1 MSMITDKLSRGTRGA
16 PGHRTKAWARNLAV
30 LALLATGLT
39 VFAVSGPSALK
50 APPAGG
56 TSAPSSP
63 PVTVCGNASLLSGPA
78 SAPPGAISI
87 PAGDNSSAFAGSLV
101 ANKTYWFAPG
111 THTLGSG
118 EFAQIDAADNDT
130 LVGGPGAILDGQ
142 DKNDFAIAGSG
153 TNVTIEYLTIQN
165 FTAPQSQGAVN
176 QNLSSG
182 WVVEN
187 STIQNNPNGAGVMVD
202 SNGVLNDDC
211 LTKNG
216 QYGFQTYSG
225 SDSVPV
231 TNLTITNNEISFNDT
246 RNYDTNGTGTCGCT
260 GGAKFWNDLGAT
272 VTGNYIHDN
281 QSVGLWMDTNNT
293 GFNVSDNYFSHN
305 WDVALMYEISY
316 NVSITDNTFVDN
328 GWIAGPN
335 NPGTGAIEI
344 NNAGSDPNVHGA
356 YDTESVV
363 SGNVLTDNWGGVDI
377 YDDADRFCGTQSDN
391 TSSDYCTLD
400 DPSTYSVSSC
410 TAHDTASATSSQ
422 NPDYYDNCRWKSQN
436 ILVTDNTFNLT
447 PSNVGPQ
454 CTAAKGCGFIGLYSE
469 WGTYPP
475 YNGFAVPLSLVNH
488 QNNVFAH
495 NTYNGPFVFDSE
507 YQGDPVSWA
516 QWSGGYTDPNSNA
529 AITPQDAGSTFNGSV
544 TNPTSTTTTVA
555 PTTTKPR
562 RPGPRRPRR
571 PGPRPPPPTTTTPT
585 TTTTTAPP
593 TTTTTRPVST
603 PTGTTSTTT
612 PPTTTTTT
620 TAPPTTT
627 TTTTIPP
634 TTTTT
639 APPATTPPATA
650 PAATATTQPATGPVR
665 STGLTRGG
673 GYWIAHFDGEVD
685 PRGDAPNLGVHAPTL
700 NAPITH
706 IVSTPDGRG
715 YWLVASFG
723 GIFPF
728 GDAKSYGS
736 TSGMHLNR
744 PIVGMAATPDGGGY
758 WLVASDGG
766 IFSFGD
772 ARFDGSTGGLH
783 LNEPIVG
790 MAATPDGG
798 GYWLVASDGG
808 IFAFGDARFDGSTG
822 GLHLNEPIVSMATTP
837 QGGGYWL
844 VSSDGG
850 IFSFGDARFDGSTGG
865 IHLNKPIVGM
875 APTPRGSGYWLVAS
889 DGAIFAFGNARFFGS
904 AGPLQAPIVG
914 MATMTRTSMPQAP
927 ARHRMRR

>member
-1 MSMITDKLSRGTRGA
+1 MKDRHEG

-87 PAGDNSSAFAGSLV
+87 PAGDNSSAFAGSLE

-555 PTTTKPR
+555 PTTT
-562 RPGPRRPRR
+562 
-571 PGPRPPPPTTTTPT
+571 T
-585 TTTTTAPP
+585 
-593 TTTTTRPVST
+593 TTTTTRPT
-603 PTGTTSTTT
+603 
-612 PPTTTTTT
+612 TTTTTT
-620 TAPPTTT
+620 TAPTRPNPAVGSVTNPTGESRTT
-627 TTTTIPP
+627 G
-634 TTTTT
+634 
-639 APPATTPPATA
+639 
-650 PAATATTQPATGPVR
+650 Q
-665 STGLTRGG
+665 
-673 GYWIAHFDGEVD
+673 H
-685 PRGDAPNLGVHAPTL
+685 
-700 NAPITH
+700 
-706 IVSTPDGRG
+706 G
-715 YWLVASFG
+715 YWLVG
-723 GIFPF
+723 
-728 GDAKSYGS
+728 
-736 TSGMHLNR
+736 
-744 PIVGMAATPDGGGY
+744 
-758 WLVASDGG
+758 SDGG
-766 IFSFGD
+766 IFTFGS
-772 ARFDGSTGGLH
+772 ARFYGSTGS
-783 LNEPIVG
+783 LNLQRPVVG
-790 MAATPDGG
+790 ISPTGSRT

-808 IFAFGDARFDGSTG
+808 IFAYSAGFYGSVPGLGLNPAGSGLTHALNAPIVAMVPSATGHGYFMVASDGGVFAFGDAHFAGSCPGIGGCVGAAVAVVPDATGKGYWVVTKTGAVYGFGDAGYFGSPGPQSSSMTSAVATPDGRGYYITDGDGQVFAYGDAAWLGATPTSSENGLDPATAIFDT
-822 GLHLNEPIVSMATTP
+822 AD
-837 QGGGYWL
+837 GGGYWITTAL
-844 VSSDGG
+844 GKVYA
-850 IFSFGDARFDGSTGG
+850 FGDAPINGDESDT
-865 IHLNKPIVGM
+865 HLNGPII
-875 APTPRGSGYWLVAS
+875 A
-889 DGAIFAFGNARFFGS
+889 
-904 AGPLQAPIVG
+904 
-914 MATMTRTSMPQAP
+914 ATGW
-927 ARHRMRR
+927 